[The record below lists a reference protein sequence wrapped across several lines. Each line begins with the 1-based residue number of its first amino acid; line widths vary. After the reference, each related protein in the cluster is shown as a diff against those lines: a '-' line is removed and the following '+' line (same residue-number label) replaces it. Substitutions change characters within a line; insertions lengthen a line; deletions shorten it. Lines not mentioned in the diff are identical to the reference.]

1 MPVQTRPMRRSK
13 QELSYE
19 EALDILRGATSG
31 VLALQGDDGYPYAV
45 PLSFAVEE
53 GAPGE
58 KGAPAGDAPAGFAEA
73 PGADDPAGFS
83 GAPADFP
90 RDLARGCL
98 RVYFHCALEGYKLD
112 CIARNDRASFCV
124 VGGDEV
130 VPAEFTTY
138 FRSAVA
144 FGRVRLV
151 EGHDERVHALR
162 LLADKYAPGLDEGF
176 AREVTTLL
184 RRTRVLRLDVE
195 ALTGK
200 EAVELVRARG

>member
-1 MPVQTRPMRRSK
+1 MPVQARPMRRKK
-13 QELSYE
+13 QELSYG
-19 EALDILRGATSG
+19 EALGILRGATSG
-31 VLALQGDDGYPYAV
+31 VLALQGDGGYPYAV

-53 GAPGE
+53 GAPAGE
-58 KGAPAGDAPAGFAEA
+58 GAGADDGAPAEGAPAGPAGASAGCSE
-73 PGADDPAGFS
+73 GAVQ
-83 GAPADFP
+83 
-90 RDLARGCL
+90 GCL

-124 VGGDEV
+124 VGSDEV

-144 FGRVRLV
+144 FGRVRPV

-184 RRTRVLRLDVE
+184 RRTCVLRLDVE